1 MFFKQLLVASGAIA
15 LSTLAS
21 AQTFDACGTMLDNP
35 NGGPSN
41 TTSCRMFV
49 EDGTG
54 LIYQVQG
61 GPQGFNDGDRVRT
74 TGDINLIFGTFC
86 WGPITGGMIENAT
99 LTADPTCN
107 PPSFDA
113 CGTMLDNPN
122 GGPSS
127 TTSCRM
133 FVEDGTGLIYQV
145 EGGPQGFNHGDRVR
159 ATGDVTLI
167 FGTVCWGPITGGMIQ
182 NATLSADPTCDPVN
196 PIVIGCDPA
205 ANHYLGNYV
214 KLNDSG
220 FGSGT
225 GSDLHLDAK
234 DGPAGEFGFFLMST
248 DGSASA
254 AVFNGILCLGSP
266 TGRYN
271 TQIATNQGLP
281 QLSSIGQFDALG
293 NLQNLS
299 GTSLTGS
306 GFDVPTEL
314 PFSPAG
320 QTIMPG
326 DTLFFQC
333 WYRDQVAPL
342 PNPGSSANFSN
353 MVEVTF
359 P

>member
-61 GPQGFNDGDRVRT
+61 GPQGFNDGDRVRA

-122 GGPSS
+122 
-127 TTSCRM
+127 
-133 FVEDGTGLIYQV
+133 
-145 EGGPQGFNHGDRVR
+145 
-159 ATGDVTLI
+159 
-167 FGTVCWGPITGGMIQ
+167 VCWGPITGGMIQ